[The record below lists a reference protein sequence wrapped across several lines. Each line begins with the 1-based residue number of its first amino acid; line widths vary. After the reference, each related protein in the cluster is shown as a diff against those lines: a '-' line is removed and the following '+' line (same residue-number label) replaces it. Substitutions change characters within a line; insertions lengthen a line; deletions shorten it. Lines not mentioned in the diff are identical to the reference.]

1 MTLKVSAVDGA
12 EYDDSEPRYFVV
24 GAAPD
29 EMCFDRVEHKIVTKA
44 SVIAAGG
51 TAEIGAGSAAFAASI
66 RVDGVSLADYASGLA
81 GAGTPPGGGVVT
93 PPKTPITANV
103 AGAGTASATITFAA
117 GPQDAAGTITIG
129 GLASGGN
136 AVAGLTPVATAAG
149 DTAAVIAGK
158 VAAAIEGKQDAGT
171 SVTFKAVAAAGV
183 VTVTEDAGGTIDAG
197 LTATVA

>member
-1 MTLKVSAVDGA
+1 MTLVVSKVDGA
-12 EYDDSEPRYFVV
+12 EYDDSEPRFIVI
-24 GAAPD
+24 GDTPD
-29 EMCFDRVEHKIVTKA
+29 EMCFDRIGHRLVTKA

-51 TAEIGAGSAAFAASI
+51 TAEIGAGSAAFLAEI
-66 RVDGVSLADYASGLA
+66 LVDGESLTDYAKALA
-81 GAGTPPGGGVVT
+81 GGGQPPGGGVQ
-93 PPKTPITANV
+93 PPQTPITANV

-117 GPQDAAGTITIG
+117 GPQVATGTVTIG

-136 AVAGLTPVATAAG
+136 AVSGLTPVATAAG

-183 VTVTEDAGGTIDAG
+183 VTVTEDSGGTIDAG